1 MENSGVVIQGLT
13 VMIKWNGKISE
24 EILVFKGKHQGGL
37 SSPFLFNAFYQDMIE
52 SLHDTQRGIR
62 KGRQL

>member
-1 MENSGVVIQGLT
+1 
-13 VMIKWNGKISE
+13 MIKWNGKISE